1 MNAPRR
7 TCPSSSGKPSIIRVI
22 RSSSAINR
30 TTMREIEGTLPYER
44 VPVHKSFASHALHR
58 KRGALHVVN
67 AELGASVLTEIKF
80 SDQGASYHVRR
91 HVSKVPT
98 GDSC

>member
-1 MNAPRR
+1 
-7 TCPSSSGKPSIIRVI
+7 
-22 RSSSAINR
+22 
-30 TTMREIEGTLPYER
+30 MREIEGTLPYER

-67 AELGASVLTEIKF
+67 AELGASVLTEIKL

-98 GDSC
+98 GDSCTAANRAVIRLSRPRGRAAPAVG